1 MAGGRGG
8 RGGGGGRGRNER
20 MGWRG
25 KDMGIK
31 QGSVEGGGQSEE
43 RRKVGMGV
51 EGGSKRQRVVMFEA
65 GEMSQNTGVYVHPT
79 CDKWW

>member
-8 RGGGGGRGRNER
+8 RRGGEGGGGGGRGRNER

-31 QGSVEGGGQSEE
+31 QGSMEGGGQSEE
-43 RRKVGMGV
+43 RRKGGMRV
-51 EGGSKRQRVVMFEA
+51 EGENK
-65 GEMSQNTGVYVHPT
+65 
-79 CDKWW
+79 